1 MALAAGS
8 VLAVYRIV
16 GRLGAGGM
24 GAVYRA
30 ADSKL
35 QREVAS
41 ADEEPL
47 AWPGTRRLGGCGLKR
62 GEIRWYRFRIPDKRR
77 PVLILTRKMSSTG

>member
-8 VLAVYRIV
+8 VLAAYRIV

-47 AWPGTRRLGGCGLKR
+47 AWDAKAGRMRV
-62 GEIRWYRFRIPDKRR
+62 EAW
-77 PVLILTRKMSSTG
+77 